1 MSSGKITGLD
11 MLAGNVTL
19 FDAVTNFSSNG
30 QPFQSTLFDV
40 IFSVASPYPRSSDDP
55 YIVTT
60 SLTVVDKLSNYLD
73 ELFYPTSVI
82 YMMSEFDSE
91 MRVYL
96 DSYELAK
103 IATALFISDKIAIT
117 DFITELR
124 LTNQYVHPL
133 FEIVVAPL

>member
-11 MLAGNVTL
+11 MLAGKVTL

-30 QPFQSTLFDV
+30 QPFQSALFDV
-40 IFSVASPYPRSSDDP
+40 IFSVASPHYRSSDDP

-96 DSYELAK
+96 DTYELAK

-117 DFITELR
+117 DFITELQ